1 MIETTFA
8 SLIKFSISMLSL
20 INPFGALPVFL
31 ALTKDF
37 SSEEIKEV
45 SLACGCTVVITI
57 LASMILGSNILDF
70 FGISMGSFQIA
81 GGLLIAHTAFSMVT
95 GRLDKTKAGENQKTH
110 NGAVKIL
117 GVVPL
122 GIPMTSGPA
131 TITASILHGDH
142 FKSWNQWFWA
152 IAITILLGIFI
163 YYFFTFSRPIGRRI
177 GKNGLDIFSKIMGLL
192 LLSLAVE
199 FIANGIRN
207 LISIS

>member
-1 MIETTFA
+1 METSVA
-8 SLIKFSISMLSL
+8 SLIKFSISLLSL

-31 ALTKDF
+31 ALTKDL
-37 SSEEIKEV
+37 SSDEIKEV
-45 SLACGCTVVITI
+45 ALTCGFTVVITI
-57 LASMILGSNILDF
+57 TMAMVLGTNILDF

-95 GRLDKTKAGENQKTH
+95 GKLDKFQEGDTKNHG
-110 NGAVKIL
+110 GSVKIL

-131 TITASILHGDH
+131 TITASILHGEQ
-142 FKSWNQWFWA
+142 FRGWYQWFWA
-152 IAITILLGIFI
+152 IAITILMGIFI
-163 YYFFTFSRPIGRRI
+163 YYFFTFSRPIGKRI
-177 GKNGLDIFSKIMGLL
+177 GKNGLNIFSKIMGLL

-207 LISIS
+207 LLAQT